1 MKAFCLILALVG
13 VPLLSFSQSAQEP
26 NAKPKSE
33 ESLPTQRQIVDLPL
47 PKRGFRPK
55 LTLQHALRIAEHY
68 VMIEKIDLSSYYL
81 LEAKFFLYG
90 GNVKDPRWSFVWL
103 SSGRASKMLY
113 GVDFKLTVNMDGKVN
128 IIPSM

>member
-1 MKAFCLILALVG
+1 MKAFCLILILVG

-55 LTLQHALRIAEHY
+55 LTLQRTEQFVAGERGIAPF
-68 VMIEKIDLSSYYL
+68 S
-81 LEAKFFLYG
+81 
-90 GNVKDPRWSFVWL
+90 
-103 SSGRASKMLY
+103 
-113 GVDFKLTVNMDGKVN
+113 T
-128 IIPSM
+128 